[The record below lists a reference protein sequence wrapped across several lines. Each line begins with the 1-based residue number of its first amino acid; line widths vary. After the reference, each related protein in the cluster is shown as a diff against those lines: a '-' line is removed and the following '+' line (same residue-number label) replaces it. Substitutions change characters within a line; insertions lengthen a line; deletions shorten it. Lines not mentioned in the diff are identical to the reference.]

1 MKNFFQN
8 RKMLAAFGTVAVLA
22 ALLGS
27 TVMLRNNLS
36 APLLIQRLGNDIVS
50 VGSRIVSVPVSWFTD
65 GIDSVKDLQNAADE
79 NSHLKNKVA
88 ELAQVEAR
96 NAALEKE
103 NKQLKAAAGI
113 KKTLTG
119 YTTTTASVISRSSD
133 SWSEVLTIDKGKS
146 SGLKKDMAVMS
157 GGGVIGRIL
166 EVDAAS
172 SKVELITTTDS
183 SANRFAV
190 QATTDTGKV
199 LHGIIS
205 VQSNGT
211 LTFTQASSSSKL
223 KKGTKVYT
231 SGLGGTSPKGL
242 LIGTVAETTKD
253 SFGLSDLIKIKP
265 AGNLSDAS
273 VVTVVKRSVAG

>member
-1 MKNFFQN
+1 
-8 RKMLAAFGTVAVLA
+8 MLAAFGTVAVLA
-22 ALLGS
+22 SLLGS

-36 APLLIQRLGNDIVS
+36 EPLLIQRLGNDIVS
-50 VGSRIVSVPVSWFTD
+50 VGSRIVSVPVSWFTY

-79 NSHLKNKVA
+79 NSHLKKKVA

-166 EVDAAS
+166 EVDAVT

-205 VQSNGT
+205 VQSNGA

>member
-79 NSHLKNKVA
+79 NSHLKKKVA

-157 GGGVIGRIL
+157 GGVIGRIL
-166 EVDAAS
+166 EVDAAT

-199 LHGIIS
+199 LHGIIT

>member
-8 RKMLAAFGTVAVLA
+8 RKMLAAFGTVALLA

-79 NSHLKNKVA
+79 NSHLKKKVA

-113 KKTLTG
+113 KNTLTG
-119 YTTTTASVISRSSD
+119 YTTTTASVISRASD
-133 SWSEVLTIDKGKS
+133 SWSEVLTIDKGKT

-166 EVDAAS
+166 EVDEAT

-205 VQSNGT
+205 VQSGGT

-223 KKGTKVYT
+223 KKGTEVYT

>member
-8 RKMLAAFGTVAVLA
+8 RKMLAAFGTVALLA

-79 NSHLKNKVA
+79 NSHLKKKVA

-113 KKTLTG
+113 KNTLTG
-119 YTTTTASVISRSSD
+119 YTTTTASVISRASD
-133 SWSEVLTIDKGKS
+133 SWSEVLTIDKGES

-166 EVDAAS
+166 EVDEAT

-205 VQSNGT
+205 VQSGGT

-223 KKGTKVYT
+223 KKGTEVYT

>member
-8 RKMLAAFGTVAVLA
+8 RKMLAAFGTVALLA

-79 NSHLKNKVA
+79 NSHLKKKVA

-113 KKTLTG
+113 KNTLTG
-119 YTTTTASVISRSSD
+119 YTTTTASVISRASD

-166 EVDAAS
+166 EVDEAT

-190 QATTDTGKV
+190 QATTDTGKAV
-199 LHGIIS
+199 WRHFDLYPGLQLKQAEEGDQGLHQWLRRDFAEGA
-205 VQSNGT
+205 
-211 LTFTQASSSSKL
+211 LDRD
-223 KKGTKVYT
+223 
-231 SGLGGTSPKGL
+231 GG
-242 LIGTVAETTKD
+242 
-253 SFGLSDLIKIKP
+253 
-265 AGNLSDAS
+265 GNHQGQLWP
-273 VVTVVKRSVAG
+273 V

>member
-1 MKNFFQN
+1 MKKFFQN

-36 APLLIQRLGNDIVS
+36 EPLLIQRLGNDIVS
-50 VGSRIVSVPVSWFTD
+50 VGSRIVSVPVSWFTY

-79 NSHLKNKVA
+79 NSHLKKKVA

-166 EVDAAS
+166 EVDAVT

-205 VQSNGT
+205 VQSNGA

-223 KKGTKVYT
+223 KKGIKVYT

>member
-8 RKMLAAFGTVAVLA
+8 RKMLAAFGTVALLA

-79 NSHLKNKVA
+79 NSHLKKKVA

-113 KKTLTG
+113 KNTLTG
-119 YTTTTASVISRSSD
+119 YTTTTASVISRASD

-166 EVDAAS
+166 EVDEAT

-205 VQSNGT
+205 VQSGGT

-223 KKGTKVYT
+223 KKGTEVYT

>member
-79 NSHLKNKVA
+79 NSHLKKKVA

-113 KKTLTG
+113 KNTLTG
-119 YTTTTASVISRSSD
+119 YTTTTASVISRASD

-166 EVDAAS
+166 EVDEAT

-205 VQSNGT
+205 VQSGGT

-223 KKGTKVYT
+223 KKGTEVYT

>member
-1 MKNFFQN
+1 MKKFFQN

-36 APLLIQRLGNDIVS
+36 EPLLIQRLGNDIVS
-50 VGSRIVSVPVSWFTD
+50 VGSRIVSVPVSWFTY

-79 NSHLKNKVA
+79 NSHLKKKVA

-166 EVDAAS
+166 EVDAVT

-190 QATTDTGKV
+190 QATTDTGRV

-205 VQSNGT
+205 VQSNGA

-223 KKGTKVYT
+223 KKGIKVYT